1 MEPTRE
7 FGGTGLGLTISQKL
21 IHLMGGQIWLES
33 EVNQGSTFYF
43 TIPYAPAGTEIEVDI
58 GSDRLT
64 NERFK
69 GMKVLVAE
77 DEETNYIYFEELLT
91 DWGLE
96 VIHARNGNEAVEMCE
111 RNDDIEMVFMDV
123 KMPQLNGLDA
133 TKFIKEIKPNL
144 TIVAQ
149 TAYAML
155 EDREKALQAGCDDYI
170 TKPIDQDKLFEIIR
184 KQKNGHYN

>member
-43 TIPYAPAGTEIEVDI
+43 TIPYAPAGTEIEVDT